1 VFSVCNALV
10 GDSPGPSIALL
21 NSNLSEK
28 YVFYYTQ
35 EMSENAQKMEV
46 YLSENYSTHEIE
58 FTSLPSISSPK
69 EVILEIHNAMSDLS
83 EEKNAA
89 LFITSGAKQVILPFF
104 IGNPNFTIL
113 SLREGRG
120 ANSPSSLIQFINESG
135 SLITQPT
142 KIPIEDVIGIR
153 GWKFLRESK
162 SAGLVHDEFTVN
174 TIYASVSKHSG
185 RLIFHADIGKN
196 NDEVANKAIAELILL
211 SQFFGRNGAGYLLKG
226 KMSMRIRNVL
236 PSFIRTEDPFF
247 EEEE

>member
-1 VFSVCNALV
+1 MFSVCNAIV

-35 EMSENAQKMEV
+35 EMSENAQKMEM
-46 YLSENYSTHEIE
+46 YFSENYSEHAIE
-58 FTSLPSISSPK
+58 FTSLPSINSSK
-69 EVILEIHNAMSDLS
+69 EVILEIRKAVSALS

-89 LFITSGAKQVILPFF
+89 LFITSGAKQVILPFY

-113 SLREGRG
+113 SLHEGRG
-120 ANSPSSLIQFINESG
+120 ANSPSSIIHFVDKNG
-135 SLITQPT
+135 VLITQPT
-142 KIPIEDVIGIR
+142 NIPIEDVIGIR

-162 SAGLVHDEFTVN
+162 SVGLVNEKFTVN
-174 TIYASVSKHSG
+174 TIFASVSKHSG
-185 RLIFHADIGKN
+185 RLIFHADVGIKN
-196 NDEVANKAIAELILL
+196 DKTANKAISELLLL

-226 KMSMRIRNVL
+226 KISRRIRNVL
-236 PSFIRTEDPFF
+236 PPFIRTDDPFF

>member
-1 VFSVCNALV
+1 MFSVCSALV

-35 EMSENAQKMEV
+35 EMSENAQKMEA
-46 YLSENYSTHEIE
+46 YFSENYSAYKIE
-58 FTSLPSISSPK
+58 FTSLPSISSPDQ
-69 EVILEIHNAMSDLS
+69 VISEIHNAMSQLS

-104 IGNPNFTIL
+104 IGNPNLTIL

-120 ANSPSSLIQFINESG
+120 ANSPSSLIHFVDESG
-135 SLITQPT
+135 VLISQPT
-142 KIPIEDVIGIR
+142 NIPIEDVIGIR

-162 SAGLVHDEFTVN
+162 SVGLVNEKFTVN
-174 TIYASVSKHSG
+174 TIFASVSKHSG
-185 RLIFHADIGKN
+185 RLVFHADVGKK
-196 NDEVANKAIAELILL
+196 NDRAANKAIAELLLL
-211 SQFFGRNGAGYLLKG
+211 SQSFGRNGAGYLLKA
-226 KMSMRIRNVL
+226 KLSRRIRNVL
-236 PSFIRTEDPFF
+236 PSFIRTDDPFF